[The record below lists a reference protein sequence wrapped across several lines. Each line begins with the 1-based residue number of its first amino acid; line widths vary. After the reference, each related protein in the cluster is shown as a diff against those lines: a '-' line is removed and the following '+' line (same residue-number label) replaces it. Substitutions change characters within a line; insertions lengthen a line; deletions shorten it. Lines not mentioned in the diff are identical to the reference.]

1 MRYAFTDDNKF
12 ECYFDYSLRREI
24 KSFKEEVKD
33 YFKGIIGNYNS
44 VYLLFSGGMDS
55 RFMSLVLSE
64 LGVDFTAITY
74 GFKKDFTDYDS
85 KVSTEFAKEH
95 GFKHE
100 LFYLDIEEVSKCVAD
115 YHNKKF
121 FVPVLNSYYILSAVN
136 RYYKPG
142 SVFLTGAGSEFK
154 ILNGKVDFPWN
165 FLTCREKHPF
175 IYNFTT
181 ERIFFSYFDEPVI
194 RNHWKDK
201 SLGNFDARNKLYN
214 EIYPDKLKIIQ
225 KQSPNDTHISNHFYD
240 TLCKEYKTHY
250 PNLFSRKSFIVDLE
264 THYKNYGERI
274 SDGS

>member
-12 ECYFDYSLRREI
+12 ECYFDYSLRGEI
-24 KSFKEEVKD
+24 KSFKEEVAD
-33 YFKGIIGNYNS
+33 HFKNVVKNYDS

-55 RFMSLVLSE
+55 RFMALVLLE

-136 RYYKPG
+136 RYYKDR
-142 SVFLTGAGSEFK
+142 SVFLTGAASEFK

-165 FLTCREKHPF
+165 FLICREKHPF

-181 ERIFFSYFDEPVI
+181 ERIFFAYFAQPI
-194 RNHWKDK
+194 IKKHWRDK
-201 SLGNFDARNKLYN
+201 SLGAFDARNKLYN

-225 KQSPNDTHISNHFYD
+225 KQLPNDRHINNHFYD

-264 THYKNYGERI
+264 THYKIIEGITN
-274 SDGS
+274 GS